1 MPSFGLPSARAEASR
16 RNGAKS
22 CGPKTPD
29 GKARSAQNALKHGLC
44 APKFVVVGDEDP
56 QEFAALEAALIEELA
71 PDGPLQSVLAARV
84 ARAVWRLERAERI
97 EAGLFGHCL
106 RGERNLGL
114 ALIRDGN
121 GPRAFDTLLRYRG
134 TTLAELWR
142 ALRLL
147 KGLQAEAADRVPAA
161 HDREPDLLPGQTG
174 TGEVVAPARLAS
186 PEKPRVHCRQPIE
199 PEART
204 NPCETASVPTA
215 GEVMATVVAS
225 TLPEAPPVRCQK
237 PIEPEARENPG
248 KIAPASAAHAG
259 SGRPHEER
267 SAQAT
272 QKCITMRHSCA
283 VHASPGS
290 SSRSEAGAGGRT

>member
-44 APKFVVVGDEDP
+44 AQKFVVVGDEDP

-199 PEART
+199 PEARG
-204 NPCETASVPTA
+204 NPGETAFVAA
-215 GEVMATVVAS
+215 GGKVVATVTPA
-225 TLPEAPPVRCQK
+225 LPEGSLVHGQK
-237 PIEPEARENPG
+237 PVEPEARGNPG

-259 SGRPHEER
+259 SGRPHEEP
-267 SAQAT
+267 SAQAR